1 MAQSPDG
8 DKTPVAA
15 AAGVFVHSRM
25 LGILPL
31 ECPVQHYDWGSRSAL
46 GRLLGRPASGRPE
59 AELWMG
65 AHPTAPS
72 VARVGARRVA
82 LDRLIAEH
90 PTETLGRAALDG
102 HDATLPFLFKVLA
115 IGKPVSVQAHP
126 TRARA
131 VRGFEAEQRAG
142 IPLDA
147 PHRTYRDRGHK
158 PEVMV
163 ALEPMVVLSG
173 IRPLQEIEAALTA
186 AGAGELAALAAPAAG
201 QDAAGAVRRLLRATL
216 TLDGAAGARLHRRLV
231 DGAARDTAAGA
242 LLAELAKHY
251 PGDPTVIAALLLN
264 LVELEPGEALYTP
277 PGRLHAFVS
286 GAGIELMAN
295 SDNVLRAGLTSK
307 HVDADELL
315 AASDLQAG
323 GARAHRAAAGGAGRA
338 RLSGAGRGVPA
349 VGRRPG
355 GWRAA
360 SRRRGRRSCC
370 CWATARTCAGRAG
383 RSLCGGATRCSS
395 PRPWR
400 HTKHGAPAV
409 VPRAC
414 RFRHLS
420 QDGLLSRIRTDRLF
434 CRNAETE
441 TVMSDALR
449 CQ

>member
-1 MAQSPDG
+1 MRVAQSPDG
-8 DKTPVAA
+8 GKAPVAA
-15 AAGVFVHSRM
+15 GGGVFVHSRM

-65 AHPTAPS
+65 AHPMAPS
-72 VARVGARRVA
+72 VARASSRRVP

-90 PTETLGRAALDG
+90 PAETLGRAARDG

-115 IGKPVSVQAHP
+115 LGKPVSVQAHP

-142 IPLDA
+142 VPLDA
-147 PHRTYRDRGHK
+147 PHRSYRDRGHK

-173 IRPLQEIEAALTA
+173 VRPPQEIEAALTA
-186 AGAGELAALAAPAAG
+186 AGAGELAALAAPACG
-201 QDAAGAVRRLLRATL
+201 EDAAGAIRRLLRATL
-216 TLDGAAGARLHRRLV
+216 TLDGAAGALLHRRLV
-231 DGAARDTAAGA
+231 DGATPDTAEGA
-242 LLAELAKHY
+242 LLAELAEHY

-264 LVELEPGEALYTP
+264 LVELDPGEALYTP

-315 AASDLQAG
+315 AASDLRPAAPARIVPRPASPAERVYPAPAEEFRLSVIDLEAG
-323 GARAHRAAAGGAGRA
+323 GRFTPHGPEILLLLGDGAHLRWPGGTLTLRRGDAVFVPASVAAYEARGTGRLYRARAG
-338 RLSGAGRGVPA
+338 SG
-349 VGRRPG
+349 
-355 GWRAA
+355 
-360 SRRRGRRSCC
+360 
-370 CWATARTCAGRAG
+370 
-383 RSLCGGATRCSS
+383 
-395 PRPWR
+395 
-400 HTKHGAPAV
+400 
-409 VPRAC
+409 
-414 RFRHLS
+414 
-420 QDGLLSRIRTDRLF
+420 I
-434 CRNAETE
+434 
-441 TVMSDALR
+441 
-449 CQ
+449 

>member
-15 AAGVFVHSRM
+15 GAGVFVHSRM

-46 GRLLGRPASGRPE
+46 GRLLSRPESGRPE

-72 VARVGARRVA
+72 VARLGARRVA

-90 PTETLGRAALDG
+90 ATETVGRAARDG

-142 IPLDA
+142 VPLDA
-147 PHRTYRDRGHK
+147 PHRAYRDRGHK
-158 PEVMV
+158 PEIMV
-163 ALEPMVVLSG
+163 ALEPMRVLSG
-173 IRPLQEIEAALTA
+173 VRPLDEIDAALTA
-186 AGAGELAALAAPAAG
+186 AGVGELAALASAG
-201 QDAAGAVRRLLRATL
+201 GPDTAVATRRLLRAAL
-216 TLDGAAGARLHRRLV
+216 TLDDAAGARLHRRLV
-231 DGAARDTAAGA
+231 NGAARDTAEGA
-242 LLAELAKHY
+242 LLAELAEHY

-264 LVELEPGEALYTP
+264 LVELRPEEALYTP
-277 PGRLHAFVS
+277 PGQLHAFVS

-315 AASDLQAG
+315 AASDLRPAAPARIMPRPASPAERVYPVPAEEFRLSVVDLSAAG
-323 GARAHRAAAGGAGRA
+323 RFTPQGPEILLLLGDSAHLRWPGGTLTLRRGDAVFVPASVAAYEARGIGRLYRARAG
-338 RLSGAGRGVPA
+338 
-349 VGRRPG
+349 
-355 GWRAA
+355 
-360 SRRRGRRSCC
+360 
-370 CWATARTCAGRAG
+370 
-383 RSLCGGATRCSS
+383 
-395 PRPWR
+395 
-400 HTKHGAPAV
+400 
-409 VPRAC
+409 
-414 RFRHLS
+414 
-420 QDGLLSRIRTDRLF
+420 
-434 CRNAETE
+434 
-441 TVMSDALR
+441 SDI
-449 CQ
+449 

>member
-1 MAQSPDG
+1 MRVAQSPDG

-15 AAGVFVHSRM
+15 AGGVFVHSRM

-46 GRLLGRPASGRPE
+46 GRLLSRPASGRPE

-82 LDRLIAEH
+82 LDRLIDEH
-90 PTETLGRAALDG
+90 PAETLGRAALDG

-115 IGKPVSVQAHP
+115 LGKPVSVQAHP

-147 PHRTYRDRGHK
+147 PRRSYRDRGHK

-173 IRPLQEIEAALTA
+173 IRPLPEIEAALTV

-315 AASDLQAG
+315 AASDLRPAAP
-323 GARAHRAAAGGAGRA
+323 ARIVPRPAGRA
-338 RLSGAGRGVPA
+338 ERVYPVPAEEFRLSVVDLEVGGSFTPQGPEILLLLGDGAHLRWLGGTLTVRRGDAVFVPA
-349 VGRRPG
+349 SVAAYEARGTGRLY
-355 GWRAA
+355 RA
-360 SRRRGRRSCC
+360 
-370 CWATARTCAGRAG
+370 RAG
-383 RSLCGGATRCSS
+383 SG
-395 PRPWR
+395 
-400 HTKHGAPAV
+400 
-409 VPRAC
+409 
-414 RFRHLS
+414 
-420 QDGLLSRIRTDRLF
+420 I
-434 CRNAETE
+434 
-441 TVMSDALR
+441 
-449 CQ
+449 

>member
-8 DKTPVAA
+8 DKTPVASGGGA
-15 AAGVFVHSRM
+15 FVHSRM

-31 ECPVQHYDWGSRSAL
+31 ECPVRHYDWGSRSAL
-46 GRLLGRPASGRPE
+46 GRLLSRPASGRPE

-90 PTETLGRAALDG
+90 PTETLGRLGRAALGG

-115 IGKPVSVQAHP
+115 LGKPVSVQAHP
-126 TRARA
+126 TRARV

-147 PHRTYRDRGHK
+147 PRRSYRDSGHK

-186 AGAGELAALAAPAAG
+186 AGAGELAALAATAAG
-201 QDAAGAVRRLLRATL
+201 QDAAGAIRRLLRATL
-216 TLDGAAGARLHRRLV
+216 TLDGAAGARLHRHLV
-231 DGAARDTAAGA
+231 DGAARDTAEGA
-242 LLAELAKHY
+242 LLAELAEHY

-264 LVELEPGEALYTP
+264 RVELEPGEALYTP
-277 PGRLHAFVS
+277 PGRLHALVS

-315 AASDLQAG
+315 AASELRPVAPARIVPRTAGWAERVYPTPAEEFQLSVVDLAVG
-323 GARAHRAAAGGAGRA
+323 GRFTPHGPEILLLLGDRA
-338 RLSGAGRGVPA
+338 RLCW
-349 VGRRPG
+349 PG
-355 GWRAA
+355 GTLTLRRGDAVFVAA
-360 SRRRGRRSCC
+360 SVAAYEARGTGRLYR
-370 CWATARTCAGRAG
+370 ARAG
-383 RSLCGGATRCSS
+383 SG
-395 PRPWR
+395 
-400 HTKHGAPAV
+400 
-409 VPRAC
+409 
-414 RFRHLS
+414 
-420 QDGLLSRIRTDRLF
+420 I
-434 CRNAETE
+434 
-441 TVMSDALR
+441 
-449 CQ
+449 